1 MTALLESFV
10 LVSLYL
16 CTFSIFTC
24 THVIIHYAL
33 LFSVG
38 SPFKITKLQ
47 QLSLSRHVYN
57 LRSLVAVI
65 PSSLCAESGSHDF
78 ADGYDHLD
86 QPVSILINV
95 SGKLLMIQQDRSASI
110 EKSKVQCRV
119 WRYELLRRV
128 ERTLAVPY

>member
-1 MTALLESFV
+1 ML
-10 LVSLYL
+10 SLYIV
-16 CTFSIFTC
+16 FST
-24 THVIIHYAL
+24 
-33 LFSVG
+33 G
-38 SPFKITKLQ
+38 SPFKINKLQ

-78 ADGYDHLD
+78 VDAYDHLD

-110 EKSKVQCRV
+110 ENSKVSSGRKLMFYHLKTRHYIKKLNY
-119 WRYELLRRV
+119 WLILL
-128 ERTLAVPY
+128 